1 MADLQETLGVGISTD
16 EVDRRRRGPR
26 RPGGARG
33 AFGILFSP
41 VALLVVLFLV
51 PLLIMVQMSV
61 VRFPPNTDSGYTLD
75 HYVEV
80 ITNPLN
86 PRIAWTTFVIATT
99 AMIVMLLI
107 AMPLAYYM
115 VFKARKWELF
125 LLLALVLADELAP
138 VVKVYAWQ
146 VILGRTGILNWLIPG
161 PPIDWLLYSKFA
173 VIVTLATTY
182 ITYTTIPIYA
192 AMKAIEP
199 ATFEAATDLGAG
211 WWQQARKILIP
222 LAAPGIFVAMILVYI
237 PMLTDFVTS
246 DIVGGTSSYMMGQR
260 VRDLILGEGNWGTGS
275 ALTFLLL
282 AMSVVLSLGAYRL
295 ARLNRI
301 ES

>member
-1 MADLQETLGVGISTD
+1 LPAAEASGADGLEARFAELRELRDALDVAAALGAARATD
-16 EVDRRRRGPR
+16 GR
-26 RPGGARG
+26 
-33 AFGILFSP
+33 
-41 VALLVVLFLV
+41 
-51 PLLIMVQMSV
+51 
-61 VRFPPNTDSGYTLD
+61 
-75 HYVEV
+75 
-80 ITNPLN
+80 
-86 PRIAWTTFVIATT
+86 AT
-99 AMIVMLLI
+99 A
-107 AMPLAYYM
+107 
-115 VFKARKWELF
+115 ELGR
-125 LLLALVLADELAP
+125 LYGELRAVLADELAP

-146 VILGRTGILNWLIPG
+146 VILGRNGILNWLIPG
-161 PPIDWLLYSKFA
+161 PPVEWLLYSQFA
-173 VIVTLATTY
+173 VILTLSTTY

-246 DIVGGTSSYMMGQR
+246 DIVGGTGSYMMGQR
-260 VRDLILGEGNWGTGS
+260 VRDLILGQGDWGAGS
-275 ALTFLLL
+275 ALNFLLL
-282 AMSVVLSLGAYRL
+282 AMSVLLAFVAYRL